1 MRKEKMEELVI
12 RMNINLSIRLN
23 DKKSLYNNE
32 EIELYNE
39 PCMALHRAI
48 YEFTR
53 HELKINEFESK
64 ILENL
69 MQWCNL
75 FLSDY
80 CDAYQIIDLIDN
92 TLSNWLFVDKYLK

>member
-1 MRKEKMEELVI
+1 MEKEKFEEIVI

-23 DKKSLYNNE
+23 DKKISYNNE

-48 YEFTR
+48 YEFTK

-75 FLSDY
+75 FLRDY
-80 CDAYQIIDLIDN
+80 YNAFQLIDLIDN
-92 TLSNWLFVDKYLK
+92 SLSNWLFASK